1 MKPPPPSCCHPVY
14 AEVVGHSNFR
24 FPLAVV
30 TNLML
35 VGSWTL
41 RVGERSQ
48 QLQVVVQELWP
59 PPELLLQP
67 RLSLWWKLGDRL
79 GTVDLEAVRF
89 SIAYAS
95 FDLEH
100 L

>member
-1 MKPPPPSCCHPVY
+1 MLLF
-14 AEVVGHSNFR
+14 GTR
-24 FPLAVV
+24 MLAKV
-30 TNLML
+30 NLSRTW
-35 VGSWTL
+35 SWT
-41 RVGERSQ
+41 RSLDQ
-48 QLQVVVQELWP
+48 DQILVQVLVQELWP

>member
-1 MKPPPPSCCHPVY
+1 M
-14 AEVVGHSNFR
+14 R
-24 FPLAVV
+24 FPPAVK
-30 TNLML
+30 TNRVL

-41 RVGERSQ
+41 RVCELSQ
-48 QLQVVVQELWP
+48 QVQVVVQELWP

-79 GTVDLEAVRF
+79 GTVNLEAVERC
-89 SIAYAS
+89 IAYAS

>member
-1 MKPPPPSCCHPVY
+1 
-14 AEVVGHSNFR
+14 
-24 FPLAVV
+24 
-30 TNLML
+30 ML

-41 RVGERSQ
+41 RVCELSQ
-48 QLQVVVQELWP
+48 QVQVVVQELWP

-79 GTVDLEAVRF
+79 GTVKYLEAVERC
-89 SIAYAS
+89 IAYAS